1 MDSFPEDS
9 QQHGEQNDY
18 RQAGTT
24 GEQADTAAE
33 HPGTTHEQPPL
44 RRPAHGRVLAGVAAA
59 LGQHFNVD
67 VTIVRV
73 AFGVL
78 TVLGFTSLAYFAFIP
93 LYLGGIPLYLACWVL
108 IPEEGT
114 DQSIA
119 GRLLTSRQHR
129 PG

>member
-9 QQHGEQNDY
+9 QHSSDPNDY
-18 RQAGTT
+18 SHVGST
-24 GEQADTAAE
+24 GEQAR
-33 HPGTTHEQPPL
+33 PPL
-44 RRPAHGRVLAGVAAA
+44 RRPANGRVLAGVAAA
-59 LGQHFNVD
+59 LSQHFTID

-73 AFGVL
+73 AFAVL

-119 GRLLTSRQHR
+119 GRLLASRQRR

>member
-1 MDSFPEDS
+1 MNSFPEDS
-9 QQHGEQNDY
+9 QHPSEQSDY
-18 RQAGTT
+18 RQA
-24 GEQADTAAE
+24 ATAAE
-33 HPGTTHEQPPL
+33 PDRPPL
-44 RRPAHGRVLAGVAAA
+44 RRPTSGRVLAGVAAA

-73 AFGVL
+73 AFAVL
-78 TVLGFTSLAYFAFIP
+78 TVVGFTSLAYFAFIP
-93 LYLGGIPLYLACWVL
+93 LYLGGIPAYLACWVL

-119 GRLLTSRQHR
+119 GRLLAGRQHR

>member
-1 MDSFPEDS
+1 MDSFPEDA
-9 QQHGEQNDY
+9 QHGSEQSDY
-18 RQAGTT
+18 RQPDPRR
-24 GEQADTAAE
+24 EPDR
-33 HPGTTHEQPPL
+33 PPL
-44 RRPAHGRVLAGVAAA
+44 RRPASGRLLAGVAAA

-73 AFGVL
+73 AFAVL
-78 TVLGFTSLAYFAFIP
+78 TVVGFTSLAYFAFIP

-119 GRLLTSRQHR
+119 GRLLASRQHR